1 MHIAFIE
8 IVSVSLA
15 TPYVRLSIFSVRAVS
30 RELQQANL
38 ITSEEC
44 KMLRDI
50 SDVVK
55 VLNSKSSE
63 DVAKTADALKRL
75 GLDNESRFLSGEFLF
90 SYISILQAC
99 L

>member
-90 SYISILQAC
+90 SYISLLQAC
-99 L
+99 V

>member
-63 DVAKTADALKRL
+63 VVAKTVDALRRL

>member
-1 MHIAFIE
+1 MHIPFIE

-30 RELQQANL
+30 RDLQQADL

-55 VLNSKSSE
+55 VQNSKSSE
-63 DVAKTADALKRL
+63 VVAKIADALRRL
-75 GLDNESRFLSGEFLF
+75 GLENESRFLSGELIF

>member
-63 DVAKTADALKRL
+63 DVAKTADALKSL